1 MLDFA
6 RQKWVVDLGRWINM
20 YALDVLG
27 ELFYGQDFVF
37 LRKRKEIGNVMNA
50 IQSLFPPLTI
60 SGTLPFYLRKL
71 YLLSTTLLS
80 PSLYG
85 ALGNFKYL
93 NTVAE
98 IAVNKRKWEMDE
110 KKDNKRDILLK
121 MLEINAHQG
130 AELNFTYKHF
140 NIESRS
146 SL

>member
-1 MLDFA
+1 
-6 RQKWVVDLGRWINM
+6 M

-27 ELFYGQDFVF
+27 ELFYCQDFGF
-37 LRKRKEIGNVMNA
+37 LRKRKKIGNVMNA

-98 IAVNKRKWEMDE
+98 IIGNKRKWEMDE
-110 KKDNKRDILLK
+110 KKDDKLDILQK

-130 AELNFTYKHF
+130 AELNFKYKHF